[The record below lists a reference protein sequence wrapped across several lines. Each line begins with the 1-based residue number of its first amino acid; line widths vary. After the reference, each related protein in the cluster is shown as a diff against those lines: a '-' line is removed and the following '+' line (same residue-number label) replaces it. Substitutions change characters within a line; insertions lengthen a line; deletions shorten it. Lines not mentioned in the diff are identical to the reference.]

1 MYAGNKGLHMIPPPI
16 KIKCKDSTLKKTE
29 AFPNKQSSILFTRQ
43 TA

>member
-16 KIKCKDSTLKKTE
+16 KIKGKDSASKKTE
-29 AFPNKQSSILFTRQ
+29 AFLSKQSSILFSRQ